1 MAELRLLID
10 FGWSGDHPITPTQVM
25 SRGPAGPL
33 FMFGHCLVRTSFYKT
48 CGTWGSALVAGHEG
62 WRGCGEV
69 PVNVLLCI
77 DVSGQMPQRPGAFAA
92 QFAPETLQRFK
103 DLCRQQDK
111 AYSKVLERLAL
122 LYVET
127 DGGILSS
134 ASSTASA
141 PSKGVQ
147 KRQVQVESLQ
157 NKLLEDLLKR
167 VEILEK
173 KETKTLYELDRVYK
187 EIAFLKSGLQSPE

>member
-1 MAELRLLID
+1 MLGIGFSRPKAREGD
-10 FGWSGDHPITPTQVM
+10 FSWRAWVVGRCG
-25 SRGPAGPL
+25 A
-33 FMFGHCLVRTSFYKT
+33 TS
-48 CGTWGSALVAGHEG
+48 AI
-62 WRGCGEV
+62 
-69 PVNVLLCI
+69 VLLCI
-77 DVSGQMPQRPGAFAA
+77 DKSGHVPQRPGAFAA
-92 QFAPETLQRFK
+92 QFAPETLQRFRE
-103 DLCRQQDK
+103 LCRQQDK

-127 DGGILSS
+127 DGGILSTS
-134 ASSTASA
+134 GSASA

-173 KETKTLYELDRVYK
+173 KETKMLYELDRVHK
-187 EIAFLKSGLQSPE
+187 ELAFLKSGLKAPEY

>member
-1 MAELRLLID
+1 
-10 FGWSGDHPITPTQVM
+10 
-25 SRGPAGPL
+25 
-33 FMFGHCLVRTSFYKT
+33 
-48 CGTWGSALVAGHEG
+48 
-62 WRGCGEV
+62 
-69 PVNVLLCI
+69 
-77 DVSGQMPQRPGAFAA
+77 MPQRPGAFAA

-127 DGGILSS
+127 DGGILST
-134 ASSTASA
+134 ASTASA

-173 KETKTLYELDRVYK
+173 KETKTLYELDRVHK
-187 EIAFLKSGLQSPE
+187 ELAFFKSGLKAPGL

>member
-1 MAELRLLID
+1 MNQWVCRSERA
-10 FGWSGDHPITPTQVM
+10 
-25 SRGPAGPL
+25 
-33 FMFGHCLVRTSFYKT
+33 
-48 CGTWGSALVAGHEG
+48 
-62 WRGCGEV
+62 
-69 PVNVLLCI
+69 NVLLRL
-77 DVSGQMPQRPGAFAA
+77 VMSGQMPQRPGAFAA

-127 DGGILSS
+127 DGGILSTP
-134 ASSTASA
+134 STASA
-141 PSKGVQ
+141 QSKGVQ

-173 KETKTLYELDRVYK
+173 KETKILYELDRVYK
-187 EIAFLKSGLQSPE
+187 EIAFLKSGLQIPE

>member
-1 MAELRLLID
+1 MWRLGGRPWL
-10 FGWSGDHPITPTQVM
+10 
-25 SRGPAGPL
+25 PA
-33 FMFGHCLVRTSFYKT
+33 MKDVR
-48 CGTWGSALVAGHEG
+48 
-62 WRGCGEV
+62 CGEV
-69 PVNVLLCI
+69 PANVLLCI
-77 DVSGQMPQRPGAFAA
+77 DMSGQMPQRPGAFAA

-103 DLCRQQDK
+103 ALCRQQDK

-122 LYVET
+122 LYIET
-127 DGGILSS
+127 DGGILSR
-134 ASSTASA
+134 ASSTASV

-187 EIAFLKSGLQSPE
+187 EISFLKSGLQSPE

>member
-1 MAELRLLID
+1 M
-10 FGWSGDHPITPTQVM
+10 
-25 SRGPAGPL
+25 PA
-33 FMFGHCLVRTSFYKT
+33 
-48 CGTWGSALVAGHEG
+48 
-62 WRGCGEV
+62 
-69 PVNVLLCI
+69 NVLLCI

-103 DLCRQQDK
+103 ALCRQQDK

-122 LYVET
+122 LYVDTNGEVLA
-127 DGGILSS
+127 DR
-134 ASSTASA
+134 SA
-141 PSKGVQ
+141 PGAAVAAAAPGAQ
-147 KRQVQVESLQ
+147 KRQVQVETLQ

-187 EIAFLKSGLQSPE
+187 EICFLRSGLSVPE

>member
-1 MAELRLLID
+1 MYRY
-10 FGWSGDHPITPTQVM
+10 V
-25 SRGPAGPL
+25 
-33 FMFGHCLVRTSFYKT
+33 
-48 CGTWGSALVAGHEG
+48 GTNASAP
-62 WRGCGEV
+62 R
-69 PVNVLLCI
+69 
-77 DVSGQMPQRPGAFAA
+77 SFAA

-134 ASSTASA
+134 ASSTASD

>member
-1 MAELRLLID
+1 M
-10 FGWSGDHPITPTQVM
+10 
-25 SRGPAGPL
+25 PA
-33 FMFGHCLVRTSFYKT
+33 
-48 CGTWGSALVAGHEG
+48 
-62 WRGCGEV
+62 
-69 PVNVLLCI
+69 NVLLCI

-127 DGGILSS
+127 NGAILVDR
-134 ASSTASA
+134 TASGA
-141 PSKGVQ
+141 PAVAAPGVQ
-147 KRQVQVESLQ
+147 KRQVQVETLQ

-173 KETKTLYELDRVYK
+173 KDVKMLYELDRVYK
-187 EIAFLKSGLQSPE
+187 ELAFLKSGLQSPS

>member
-1 MAELRLLID
+1 MAPGGLCWLQAMKDVRCRD
-10 FGWSGDHPITPTQVM
+10 A
-25 SRGPAGPL
+25 PA
-33 FMFGHCLVRTSFYKT
+33 
-48 CGTWGSALVAGHEG
+48 
-62 WRGCGEV
+62 
-69 PVNVLLCI
+69 NVLLCI
-77 DVSGQMPQRPGAFAA
+77 VQSGQMPQRPGAFAA

-103 DLCRQQDK
+103 ELCRQQDK

-127 DGGILSS
+127 NGEVLADR
-134 ASSTASA
+134 SA
-141 PSKGVQ
+141 PGAAGAPAAPGVQ
-147 KRQVQVESLQ
+147 KRKVQVETLQ

-187 EIAFLKSGLQSPE
+187 EICFLRSGLSVPE

>member
-1 MAELRLLID
+1 
-10 FGWSGDHPITPTQVM
+10 
-25 SRGPAGPL
+25 
-33 FMFGHCLVRTSFYKT
+33 
-48 CGTWGSALVAGHEG
+48 
-62 WRGCGEV
+62 
-69 PVNVLLCI
+69 
-77 DVSGQMPQRPGAFAA
+77 MPQRPGAFAA

-103 DLCRQQDK
+103 DLCRQQGK

-127 DGGILSS
+127 DGGILST
-134 ASSTASA
+134 ASTALT

>member
-1 MAELRLLID
+1 
-10 FGWSGDHPITPTQVM
+10 
-25 SRGPAGPL
+25 
-33 FMFGHCLVRTSFYKT
+33 
-48 CGTWGSALVAGHEG
+48 
-62 WRGCGEV
+62 
-69 PVNVLLCI
+69 
-77 DVSGQMPQRPGAFAA
+77 MPQRPGAFAA

-103 DLCRQQDK
+103 ALCRQQDK

-127 DGGILSS
+127 EGGILSTAGS
-134 ASSTASA
+134 AG
-141 PSKGVQ
+141 PPLKGAQ

-173 KETKTLYELDRVYK
+173 KETKTLYELDRLHK
-187 EIAFLKSGLQSPE
+187 DLAFFTSGLKEPES

>member
-1 MAELRLLID
+1 
-10 FGWSGDHPITPTQVM
+10 V
-25 SRGPAGPL
+25 RGAS
-33 FMFGHCLVRTSFYKT
+33 HAR
-48 CGTWGSALVAGHEG
+48 
-62 WRGCGEV
+62 
-69 PVNVLLCI
+69 VNILLCI
-77 DVSGQMPQRPGAFAA
+77 VMSGRMPQRPGAFAA
-92 QFAPETLQRFK
+92 QFSPETLQRFK

-127 DGGILSS
+127 DGGILST
-134 ASSTASA
+134 ASTASV

-173 KETKTLYELDRVYK
+173 KDAKTFYELDRVYK
-187 EIAFLKSGLQSPE
+187 ELAFLKSGLKEPAL

>member
-1 MAELRLLID
+1 MSARVVFRPPNPSNPSHIKRSCGASF
-10 FGWSGDHPITPTQVM
+10 FGFRNS
-25 SRGPAGPL
+25 
-33 FMFGHCLVRTSFYKT
+33 LVRSRSFKT
-48 CGTWGSALVAGHEG
+48 FGCWGAVSAAEHETQ
-62 WRGCGEV
+62 WVCRSERA
-69 PVNVLLCI
+69 NVLLRL
-77 DVSGQMPQRPGAFAA
+77 VMSGQMPQRPGAFAA

-103 DLCRQQDK
+103 DLCRRQDK

-127 DGGILSS
+127 DGGILSTS
-134 ASSTASA
+134 GSVA
-141 PSKGVQ
+141 PPSQGVQ

-173 KETKTLYELDRVYK
+173 KETKMLYELDRVYK
-187 EIAFLKSGLQSPE
+187 ELAFFRSGLKAPGT

>member
-1 MAELRLLID
+1 MRC
-10 FGWSGDHPITPTQVM
+10 GDA
-25 SRGPAGPL
+25 PA
-33 FMFGHCLVRTSFYKT
+33 
-48 CGTWGSALVAGHEG
+48 
-62 WRGCGEV
+62 
-69 PVNVLLCI
+69 NVLLRI
-77 DVSGQMPQRPGAFAA
+77 AVSGPMPQRPGAFAA
-92 QFAPETLQRFK
+92 QFAPETLQRFR

-122 LYVET
+122 SYVET
-127 DGGILSS
+127 DGGILSMAGS
-134 ASSTASA
+134 DGA

>member
-1 MAELRLLID
+1 MWLVGGRCQLQAMKDWRCI
-10 FGWSGDHPITPTQVM
+10 F
-25 SRGPAGPL
+25 GPA
-33 FMFGHCLVRTSFYKT
+33 
-48 CGTWGSALVAGHEG
+48 
-62 WRGCGEV
+62 
-69 PVNVLLCI
+69 NVLLRMV
-77 DVSGQMPQRPGAFAA
+77 VSGQMPQRPGAFAA

-127 DGGILSS
+127 DGGILSK
-134 ASSTASA
+134 ASTASA

-173 KETKTLYELDRVYK
+173 KETKTLYELDRVHK
-187 EIAFLKSGLQSPE
+187 ELAFFKSGLKAPSL

>member
-1 MAELRLLID
+1 MQELVFTRHVVPGERRWL
-10 FGWSGDHPITPTQVM
+10 
-25 SRGPAGPL
+25 PA
-33 FMFGHCLVRTSFYKT
+33 MKV
-48 CGTWGSALVAGHEG
+48 E
-62 WRGCGEV
+62 GCGKV
-69 PVNVLLCI
+69 RANVLLCI
-77 DVSGQMPQRPGAFAA
+77 VVSGQMPQRPGAFAA

-103 DLCRQQDK
+103 ALCRQQGK

-127 DGGILSS
+127 DGGILSP
-134 ASSTASA
+134 ASTASA

-187 EIAFLKSGLQSPE
+187 EIAFLKSGLQSPK

>member
-1 MAELRLLID
+1 
-10 FGWSGDHPITPTQVM
+10 
-25 SRGPAGPL
+25 
-33 FMFGHCLVRTSFYKT
+33 
-48 CGTWGSALVAGHEG
+48 
-62 WRGCGEV
+62 
-69 PVNVLLCI
+69 
-77 DVSGQMPQRPGAFAA
+77 MPQRPGAFAA

-127 DGGILSS
+127 DGGILSAV
-134 ASSTASA
+134 ASVGV

-173 KETKTLYELDRVYK
+173 KETKTLYELDRVHK
-187 EIAFLKSGLQSPE
+187 EPVSYTHLTLPTTPYV

>member
-1 MAELRLLID
+1 MQAMKNMRCRD
-10 FGWSGDHPITPTQVM
+10 A
-25 SRGPAGPL
+25 PA
-33 FMFGHCLVRTSFYKT
+33 
-48 CGTWGSALVAGHEG
+48 
-62 WRGCGEV
+62 
-69 PVNVLLCI
+69 NVLLCI
-77 DVSGQMPQRPGAFAA
+77 VQPGQMPQRPGAFAA

-127 DGGILSS
+127 NGEVLADRSGPG
-134 ASSTASA
+134 AAGA
-141 PSKGVQ
+141 PAAPGVQ
-147 KRQVQVESLQ
+147 KRQVQVETLQ

-187 EIAFLKSGLQSPE
+187 EICFLRSGLSVPE

>member
-1 MAELRLLID
+1 MHGGRRWLPAMKDVRC
-10 FGWSGDHPITPTQVM
+10 GDA
-25 SRGPAGPL
+25 PA
-33 FMFGHCLVRTSFYKT
+33 
-48 CGTWGSALVAGHEG
+48 
-62 WRGCGEV
+62 
-69 PVNVLLCI
+69 NVLLYI
-77 DVSGQMPQRPGAFAA
+77 VLSGQMPQRPGAFAA

-103 DLCRQQDK
+103 ALCRQQDK

-127 DGGILSS
+127 DGGILSP
-134 ASSTASA
+134 ASTASA

-173 KETKTLYELDRVYK
+173 KETKMLYELDRVYK
-187 EIAFLKSGLQSPE
+187 EIAFLKSGL

>member
-1 MAELRLLID
+1 MTVRVID
-10 FGWSGDHPITPTQVM
+10 RSPDLSNSSHAKRSCGTSFLFPGGVLSDLDLSRQGAVGAWCQLQVM
-25 SRGPAGPL
+25 NDVGCAGA
-33 FMFGHCLVRTSFYKT
+33 TT
-48 CGTWGSALVAGHEG
+48 
-62 WRGCGEV
+62 
-69 PVNVLLCI
+69 NVLFCI
-77 DVSGQMPQRPGAFAA
+77 ATSGPMPQRPGAFAA

-127 DGGILSS
+127 DGGILGTTGS
-134 ASSTASA
+134 ASA
-141 PSKGVQ
+141 PYKGVQ

-173 KETKTLYELDRVYK
+173 KETKTLYELDRVHK
-187 EIAFLKSGLQSPE
+187 ELAFLKSGLQAPEL

>member
-1 MAELRLLID
+1 M
-10 FGWSGDHPITPTQVM
+10 P
-25 SRGPAGPL
+25 RGPAGPL
-33 FMFGHCLVRTSFYKT
+33 FMFGCCLVRTSFCKT
-48 CGTWGSALVAGHEG
+48 CGAWGRRWLPAMKDV
-62 WRGCGEV
+62 RCGEV
-69 PVNVLLCI
+69 PANVLLCI
-77 DVSGQMPQRPGAFAA
+77 DMSGQMPQRPGAFAA

-103 DLCRQQDK
+103 ALCRQQDK

-127 DGGILSS
+127 DGGILSP
-134 ASSTASA
+134 ASTASA

-173 KETKTLYELDRVYK
+173 KETKMLYELDRVYK
-187 EIAFLKSGLQSPE
+187 EIAFLKSGLQGPE

>member
-1 MAELRLLID
+1 MVWR
-10 FGWSGDHPITPTQVM
+10 
-25 SRGPAGPL
+25 
-33 FMFGHCLVRTSFYKT
+33 
-48 CGTWGSALVAGHEG
+48 CGAA
-62 WRGCGEV
+62 

-77 DVSGQMPQRPGAFAA
+77 DKSGHMPQRPGAFAA
-92 QFAPETLQRFK
+92 QFAPETLQRFRE
-103 DLCRQQDK
+103 LCRQQDK

-127 DGGILSS
+127 DGGILSTAGS
-134 ASSTASA
+134 ASA

-173 KETKTLYELDRVYK
+173 KETKILYELDRVYK
-187 EIAFLKSGLQSPE
+187 ELAFLKSGLKAPEY

>member
-1 MAELRLLID
+1 MAPGGRRWL
-10 FGWSGDHPITPTQVM
+10 
-25 SRGPAGPL
+25 PA
-33 FMFGHCLVRTSFYKT
+33 MKDVR
-48 CGTWGSALVAGHEG
+48 CRDAPA
-62 WRGCGEV
+62 
-69 PVNVLLCI
+69 NVLLCI

-127 DGGILSS
+127 NGAVLADRS
-134 ASSTASA
+134 ATGA
-141 PSKGVQ
+141 PVAPAPGVQ
-147 KRQVQVESLQ
+147 KRQVQVETLQ

-173 KETKTLYELDRVYK
+173 KDVKMLYELDRVYK
-187 EIAFLKSGLQSPE
+187 EICFLRSGFSLPE

>member
-1 MAELRLLID
+1 
-10 FGWSGDHPITPTQVM
+10 
-25 SRGPAGPL
+25 
-33 FMFGHCLVRTSFYKT
+33 
-48 CGTWGSALVAGHEG
+48 
-62 WRGCGEV
+62 
-69 PVNVLLCI
+69 
-77 DVSGQMPQRPGAFAA
+77 MPQRPGAFAA

-103 DLCRQQDK
+103 ALCRQQDK

-127 DGGILSS
+127 DGGILSP
-134 ASSTASA
+134 ASTASA

-173 KETKTLYELDRVYK
+173 KETKRCTSLIGSTRKLL
-187 EIAFLKSGLQSPE
+187 F